1 MTLHNSDH
9 KIKAIIID
17 DEPLARMIVKE
28 YLQTYPQIDVMQECG
43 DGFEGIKAIQQYHPE
58 LIFLDIQMPK
68 INGFEMLE
76 LVEDPPAVI
85 FTTAFDEYAI
95 RAFENHAV
103 DYLLKPFNKQRFD
116 KAVGKWLDQYTA
128 AQAAAGAQAP
138 GTQPTPVATP
148 DDSPSVSSGNKTRD
162 LLETASHSPAQQQR
176 VVVKTGGKIKIIPVE
191 DIHYLEASDDYV
203 KIHTHNGA
211 FLKNKTMNYF
221 EQVLDPAHFVR
232 THRSYILN
240 VQQVTRIDPYEKD
253 SHLCVLQSGA
263 QVPVSKSG
271 YVKLKA
277 VLGL

>member
-1 MTLHNSDH
+1 M
-9 KIKAIIID
+9 IKAIIID
-17 DEPLARMIVKE
+17 DEPLARMIVQE
-28 YLQTYPQIDVMQECG
+28 YLQSYPEITVVQECG
-43 DGFEGIKAIQQYHPE
+43 DGFEGIKAIQQHRPE

-76 LVEDPPAVI
+76 LEEEPPAVI

-116 KAVGKWLDQYTA
+116 KAVRKWLDQYMA
-128 AQAAAGAQAP
+128 VQAP
-138 GTQPTPVATP
+138 MPGDAPVESTT
-148 DDSPSVSSGNKTRD
+148 VSSGNKTRE
-162 LLETASHSPAQQQR
+162 LLETASHSPSQQQR

-221 EQVLDPAHFVR
+221 EQVLDPSQFVR

-253 SHLCVLQSGA
+253 SHLCILQSGA
-263 QVPVSKSG
+263 SVPVSKSG

>member
-1 MTLHNSDH
+1 MSNNAA
-9 KIKAIIID
+9 IKAIIID

-28 YLQTYPQIDVMQECG
+28 YLGFYPEITVLQECS
-43 DGFEGIKAIQQYHPE
+43 DGFEGIKAIQQHHPD
-58 LIFLDIQMPK
+58 LIFLDVQMPK

-95 RAFENHAV
+95 KAFENHAV
-103 DYLLKPFNKQRFD
+103 DYLLKPFNKERFD
-116 KAVGKWLDQYTA
+116 KALRKWLDQR
-128 AQAAAGAQAP
+128 
-138 GTQPTPVATP
+138 ATRAS
-148 DDSPSVSSGNKTRD
+148 DLITHGGNTEE
-162 LLETASHSPAQQQR
+162 LLETAAQSPTQQQR
-176 VVVKTGGKIKIIPVE
+176 IVVKTGGKIKIIPLE
-191 DIHYLEASDDYV
+191 DIHYLEAADDYV

-211 FLKNKTMNYF
+211 FLKNRTMSFF
-221 EQVLDPAHFVR
+221 EKALDPTQFVR

-253 SHLCVLQSGA
+253 SHLCILQSGA
-263 QVPVSKSG
+263 QVPVSKAG